1 MADREWALRARER
14 GLVIRRSAEAIAR
27 AIERP
32 RPEHA
37 VAFAERM
44 RRLELAREIALVR
57 DRHGIVLA
65 DLFEA
70 MPELER
76 SLDRGRALLAL
87 LLEQGPHRVLADWDG
102 GRLGSILGGGR

>member
-1 MADREWALRARER
+1 MADREWALRARGR
-14 GLVIRRSAEAIAR
+14 GLAIRRSAEAVAR

-44 RRLELAREIALVR
+44 RRLELACEIAAVR
-57 DRHGIVLA
+57 ERHAVVLA
-65 DLFEA
+65 DLFET

-76 SLDRGRALLAL
+76 SLDRGRELLSL
-87 LLEQGPHRVLADWDG
+87 LLDQGPHRVLADWDG
-102 GRLGSILGGGR
+102 GRLGSVLGDG